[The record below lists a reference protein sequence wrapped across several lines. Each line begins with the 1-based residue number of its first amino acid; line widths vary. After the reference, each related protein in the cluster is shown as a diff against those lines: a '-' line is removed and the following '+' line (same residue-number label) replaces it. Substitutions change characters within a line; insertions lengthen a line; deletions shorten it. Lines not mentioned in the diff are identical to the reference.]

1 MTAPIRLLLVE
12 DHPMFRAG
20 LTATLRLGG
29 DITVVGSAGTAEQA
43 LALVTEHHPDV
54 VVLDIGL
61 PDGNGVSLVPRILA
75 EAPNC
80 RILMLTSYEDDATVY
95 AALRAGARG
104 YIIKNADADEI
115 VRAVHTVASGAGHF
129 SPSVV
134 ERITRH
140 VASGGRSSDLST
152 FPELTRR
159 EREILALMAEGHGN
173 TYIADYFVLSLKTV
187 RNHVSNVMAKIG
199 ASSRAEAIAKA
210 RDAGLRSP

>member
-20 LTATLRLGG
+20 LTATLQLDS
-29 DITVVGSAGTAEQA
+29 DITVVGSAGTGEQA

-54 VVLDIGL
+54 VILDIGL
-61 PDGNGVSLVPRILA
+61 PDGNGVALVPRILA
-75 EAPNC
+75 QAPDC
-80 RILMLTSYEDDATVY
+80 HILMLTSYEDDSTVY

-104 YIIKNADADEI
+104 YIIKNADADEL
-115 VRAVHTVASGAGHF
+115 VRAVRTVASGAGHF

-134 ERITRH
+134 ERITQH
-140 VASGGRSSDLST
+140 VASGGRSSDVTT

-159 EREILALMAEGHGN
+159 EREILALMADGHGN

-199 ASSRAEAIAKA
+199 AASRAEAVAKA